1 MKMRA
6 EILADSK
13 QINPSGAVSE
23 WFLASWM
30 TAVTILAL
38 LGIYHSTFMSMVAI
52 WWRSQTFAHGFI
64 IFPISLWLI
73 WRERREIVR
82 LVPRPD
88 YRALALLVLLGFAW
102 LAAQIVN
109 VLVVEQ
115 FMLVAMIQ
123 ALVWLLLGW
132 TVLTRL
138 AFPLGFLL
146 FAVPV
151 GEALVP
157 TLIDFTA
164 DITVKLLRITGIPV
178 YREGTF
184 FSIPSGD
191 WSVVEACSGIRYLIA
206 SLTLGLLY
214 AYLSYR
220 SMIRRL
226 AFIALALCFPVIA
239 NGLRAYMIVMI
250 GHLSDMKLAVGADH
264 LIYGWIFFGVIM
276 LIMFWIGSFWRE
288 PGPMDQEL
296 PSPSRKIPGDRVD
309 GRRFVKT
316 AVIGALIA
324 AFWPARAAYIQ
335 SLGDKATTPVEIE
348 LPKAMG
354 SWQTVEA
361 FTEWEPS
368 YVGPD
373 ATVKAYYRR
382 DADTVGLYVMYY
394 RYQEQGSELI
404 NSQNVLVLPS
414 GHRVWN
420 MLEEKPRDVR
430 LFGAPVTVLQGKI
443 HSARQRLL
451 TWRWNWIS
459 GRYTANAYV
468 GKLLEAKDKLL
479 GLRRDGAAVIA
490 FTPYDEDIQPA
501 SEVLQRFV
509 DDAMPSL
516 ELSLNKAAGS

>member
-23 WFLASWM
+23 WFLASWT
-30 TAVTILAL
+30 TAVAVLAL

-73 WRERREIVR
+73 WRHRREIVR
-82 LVPRPD
+82 LAPRPD

-102 LAAQIVN
+102 LAARLVD
-109 VLVVEQ
+109 VLVIEQ
-115 FMLVAMIQ
+115 FMLIVMIPT
-123 ALVWLLLGW
+123 LVWLLLGW
-132 TVLTRL
+132 TVLSRL

-157 TLIDFTA
+157 TLMDLTA

-178 YREGTF
+178 YREGTL
-184 FSIPSGD
+184 FSIPSGN

-226 AFIALALCFPVIA
+226 AFIALAVCFPIIA

-250 GHLSDMKLAVGADH
+250 GHLSDMKLAVGVDH

-288 PGPMDQEL
+288 PGRMDAEL
-296 PSPSRKIPGDRVD
+296 PSHSSKISSDRVEG
-309 GRRFVKT
+309 GRFART
-316 AVIGALIA
+316 AVIAALVA
-324 AFWPARAAYIQ
+324 AFWPARAAYIE
-335 SLGDKATTPVEIE
+335 SLGGKATTPVEIE
-348 LPKAMG
+348 LPKAIG

-361 FTEWEPS
+361 FTEWVPGYAGS
-368 YVGPD
+368 D
-373 ATVKAYYRR
+373 ATVRAYYRSG
-382 DADTVGLYVMYY
+382 ADTVGLYVMYY
-394 RYQEQGSELI
+394 RYQEQGGELI

-414 GHRVWN
+414 DRRVWK
-420 MLEEKPRDVR
+420 MLEEKSRDVR
-430 LFGAPVTVLQGKI
+430 LLGAPVKVLQGKL
-443 HSARQRLL
+443 HSPYQRLL

-479 GLRRDGAAVIA
+479 GVVRDGAAVIA

-509 DDAMPSL
+509 DDALPSL
-516 ELSLNKAAGS
+516 ELSLNRAAGS